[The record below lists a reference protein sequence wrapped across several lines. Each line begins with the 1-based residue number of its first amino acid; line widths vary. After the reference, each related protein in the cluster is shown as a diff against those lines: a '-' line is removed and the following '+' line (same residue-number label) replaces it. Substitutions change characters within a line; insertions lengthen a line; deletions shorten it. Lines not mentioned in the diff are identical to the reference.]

1 MAKSAAESPLK
12 RGIPG
17 MVTALALTPS
27 GGVTTRIECLLLS
40 GRGRL
45 VLTGN
50 LVGEARDSCQVAL
63 SLARS
68 RARRFGINPAEFL
81 STDVHFHVPEGLP
94 AKDGPSAGLAMLV
107 ALVSAMTRQAVD
119 PGLAFT
125 GEISLSGK
133 IHAISGLPEKSA
145 AALKAGIRRV
155 FAPQENVPEAGSLET
170 EKKKGFE
177 IVGVDHIDT
186 VLEQVFGKVKNR
198 QLR

>member
-1 MAKSAAESPLK
+1 MESPLK
-12 RGIPG
+12 RGLPG

-27 GGVTTRIECLLLS
+27 GGVTTQMECLLLS

-45 VLTGN
+45 ILTGN
-50 LVGEARDSCQVAL
+50 LMGEARDSCQVAL

-119 PGLAFT
+119 PSLAFT

-133 IHAISGLPEKSA
+133 IHAISGLPEKST
-145 AALKAGIRRV
+145 AALKAGVTRV
-155 FAPQENVPEAGSLET
+155 YAPKDNVPEAGVLG
-170 EKKKGFE
+170 KGKGKGFE
-177 IVGVDHIDT
+177 IAGVDHIDT
-186 VLEQVFGKVKNR
+186 VLEQVFGKAKTR
-198 QLR
+198 RL

>member
-1 MAKSAAESPLK
+1 MAKSAMESPRK
-12 RGIPG
+12 CGVPG
-17 MVTALALTPS
+17 VVTALALTPT
-27 GGVTTRIECLLLS
+27 GGVTTSIECLLLS

-45 VLTGN
+45 ILTGN
-50 LVGEARDSCQVAL
+50 LVGEAKDSCQVAL

-81 STDVHFHVPEGLP
+81 RTDVHFHVPEGLP

-145 AALKAGIRRV
+145 AALKAGVTRV
-155 FAPQENVPEAGSLET
+155 YAPKDNVSEAGGLET
-170 EKKKGFE
+170 KKKKGFE
-177 IVGVDHIDT
+177 IAGVDHIDI
-186 VLEQVFGKVKNR
+186 VLEQVFGKVKTR
-198 QLR
+198 RL

>member
-50 LVGEARDSCQVAL
+50 LMGEAKDSCQVAL

-81 STDVHFHVPEGLP
+81 RTDVHFHIPEGLS

-107 ALVSAMTRQAVD
+107 ALVSAMTRKVVN

-125 GEISLSGK
+125 GEIPLSGK

-145 AALKAGIRRV
+145 AALKAGITCIY
-155 FAPQENVPEAGSLET
+155 APKENVSEAGSLGK
-170 EKKKGFE
+170 EKEKGFE
-177 IVGVDHIDT
+177 IAGVDHKDF
-186 VLEQVFGKVKNR
+186 LLGVF
-198 QLR
+198 